1 LDNPHILADL
11 LNKAVLESKYPA
23 VIVVVA
29 ATVGQLVAS
38 RVLHYHEVAVS
49 MDAVNLDAG

>member
-1 LDNPHILADL
+1 MSPFW
-11 LNKAVLESKYPA
+11 ESKYPA

-38 RVLHYHEVAVS
+38 RVLRYHEVAVS
-49 MDAVNLDAG
+49 MDAMNLDAG